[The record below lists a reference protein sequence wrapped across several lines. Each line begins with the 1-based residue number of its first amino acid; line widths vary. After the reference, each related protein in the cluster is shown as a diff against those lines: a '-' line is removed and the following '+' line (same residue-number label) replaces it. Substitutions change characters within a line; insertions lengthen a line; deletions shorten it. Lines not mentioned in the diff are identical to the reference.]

1 MSNEHHN
8 ELNLV
13 VILTRVILS
22 IEFYDETLLI
32 KVMKRMHELNYLLNN
47 KRYVRASNSQI
58 IKTLHIS
65 MIH

>member
-1 MSNEHHN
+1 MSNERHN

-32 KVMKRMHELNYLLNN
+32 KVTKRMPELNYLLNN